1 MPIDAIMPPSTPKKA
16 PNRKPLRRPT
26 RAMSIDAGNI
36 IKAVPKNIE
45 AIGSVASVGVFAI
58 FAPAKPPMV
67 MTMTETVWKSD
78 WELAKI
84 NTWRCMVF

>member
-1 MPIDAIMPPSTPKKA
+1 MPPSTPKKA
-16 PNRKPLRRPT
+16 PNRKPLRRPIC
-26 RAMSIDAGNI
+26 AINIEAGNI

-45 AIGSVASVGVFAI
+45 AMGSVESVGVFAI
-58 FAPAKPPMV
+58 CAPAKPPMV